1 MANLTDNALIQIFLP
16 IINAALVIDGFTGV
30 TVQQAAQPTMQGSP
44 LAPTVYFYKVGMKR
58 YGYLGRNDKWDNVG
72 DLMDHTESQFYE
84 STWRIQVMV
93 LQNPATPNQYTA
105 SDLADEVA
113 SIMQSS
119 NTLDILNANGIGI
132 LRITDIVN
140 PYFLDDRDNY
150 EAIPSFD
157 FTLVYENQ
165 RLSLDPI
172 ISQFTAG
179 IYPI

>member
-1 MANLTDNALIQIFLP
+1 MPNLTDNALIQIFLP
-16 IINAALVIDGFTGV
+16 IINAALVIDGFTDV
-30 TVQQAAQPTMQGSP
+30 IVQQAAQPTMQGVP
-44 LAPTVYFYKVGMKR
+44 VAPTVYFYKVGMKR
-58 YGYLGRNDKWDNVG
+58 YGYLGRNNKWDIV
-72 DLMDHTESQFYE
+72 DDQMDHTESQFYE
-84 STWRIQVMV
+84 STWRVQVMV
-93 LQNPATPNQYTA
+93 IQNPATPNQYTA